1 MDTCFPLL
9 HPKAPAA
16 TWTGQR
22 GARHQTMTCVRPD
35 GRTGEGASG
44 HGPGGR
50 SGRTGLAPTQETGQG
65 APWRWTAEEL
75 TVETDCKQ
83 GLAKREN

>member
-50 SGRTGLAPTQETGQG
+50 SGRTTASHDTGDRTEG
-65 APWRWTAEEL
+65 A
-75 TVETDCKQ
+75 VEVDC
-83 GLAKREN
+83 